1 MTMSQACSTSW
12 AHCPTM
18 MLTNPTRSDAV
29 PSKMVEGVVMVT
41 VHLQVQGGETPICF
55 FIFPSGCK
63 LRTVKKNLL
72 FREWSELRNKVFLH
86 SGPFFMQGHSSG
98 TNYTSNHK
106 ILNLLI
112 LQMEMSPLIVNPKE
126 KRGCVLTVLHPCHA
140 AVLVLWDVRR
150 CVGQQWQFGL
160 FLSYQTWKIISFSCL
175 FQHGTPPL
183 LIAAGC
189 GNIQMLQLL
198 IKRGS
203 RIDVQDKVII
213 LFNLK

>member
-29 PSKMVEGVVMVT
+29 PAKMVEGVVMVT

-63 LRTVKKNLL
+63 LQWKKNLL

-126 KRGCVLTVLHPCHA
+126 NRGCVLTVLHPCHA
-140 AVLVLWDVRR
+140 AVLMLLRR
-150 CVGQQWQFGL
+150 RKVWGTAVTVWAFS
-160 FLSYQTWKIISFSCL
+160 FL
-175 FQHGTPPL
+175 P
-183 LIAAGC
+183 
-189 GNIQMLQLL
+189 
-198 IKRGS
+198 
-203 RIDVQDKVII
+203 
-213 LFNLK
+213 NLKNNFFFLPIPAWDTSVTYCCWLWKYSDAAVAY